1 MSVWTGSM
9 TTMCHCQTIH
19 CGCVRPCRL
28 LSDLLVSFVL
38 WMSSQLPAKLRST
51 QLSKET
57 PSMHPA
63 MFIFVHLEY
72 FCATGQ
78 QWLTGFLRKWSS
90 LEKLREQMNWHLL
103 SLHPQ
108 ALCWKH
114 RINACKCP
122 RGEVP
127 WNGSK
132 LDLKRLG
139 YRLISVPKALT
150 LCLKH
155 TALALTGM
163 VVLLKR
169 WGERLAADLPP
180 AVSSVRGERS
190 GLWWPTHGRSRWGTH
205 SLCDKKERRLSM
217 TWIDSGLELYTAW
230 YRRVAKVIWSNQTA
244 SLGQKHQHD
253 IYIY

>member
-1 MSVWTGSM
+1 M
-9 TTMCHCQTIH
+9 
-19 CGCVRPCRL
+19 
-28 LSDLLVSFVL
+28 
-38 WMSSQLPAKLRST
+38 
-51 QLSKET
+51 ET
-57 PSMHPA
+57 PLLHPA
-63 MFIFVHLEY
+63 MFIFVRLES

-139 YRLISVPKALT
+139 YRLISVPKALAR
-150 LCLKH
+150 CLKH

-163 VVLLKR
+163 VALLKR

-180 AVSSVRGERS
+180 AVSSVRGGRS
-190 GLWWPTHGRSRWGTH
+190 GLWWPTRGRSRWGTR

-217 TWIDSGLELYTAW
+217 TWTWTQYYLISAGGQSHLKHPNSLRTQTLE
-230 YRRVAKVIWSNQTA
+230 
-244 SLGQKHQHD
+244 QKHQQN
-253 IYIY
+253 IYIYSFRADCFM

>member
-1 MSVWTGSM
+1 M
-9 TTMCHCQTIH
+9 
-19 CGCVRPCRL
+19 
-28 LSDLLVSFVL
+28 
-38 WMSSQLPAKLRST
+38 
-51 QLSKET
+51 ET
-57 PSMHPA
+57 PLLHPA
-63 MFIFVHLEY
+63 MFVFVRLEY

-139 YRLISVPKALT
+139 YRLISVPKALS

-163 VVLLKR
+163 VALLKR
-169 WGERLAADLPP
+169 WGERMAADLPP
-180 AVSSVRGERS
+180 AVSSVRGGRS
-190 GLWWPTHGRSRWGTH
+190 GLWWPTHGRSRWGTR
-205 SLCDKKERRLSM
+205 SLRDKKERRLSM
-217 TWIDSGLELYTAW
+217 TWIDSGLELNTA
-230 YRRVAKVIWSNQTA
+230 RCQRVAKVIWSNQTA
-244 SLGQKHQHD
+244 SLGQNISKSKTFTFIHLEQTVISKVNCKWVH
-253 IYIY
+253 YKKKQRSKGKKQYK

>member
-1 MSVWTGSM
+1 
-9 TTMCHCQTIH
+9 
-19 CGCVRPCRL
+19 
-28 LSDLLVSFVL
+28 
-38 WMSSQLPAKLRST
+38 MSSQLPAILRST
-51 QLSKET
+51 R
-57 PSMHPA
+57 PSMETLSLHPA
-63 MFIFVHLEY
+63 MFIFVRLKY

-90 LEKLREQMNWHLL
+90 LEKLREQMNWHLP

-108 ALCWKH
+108 ALRWKH

-122 RGEVP
+122 WGEVP

-132 LDLKRLG
+132 PDLKRLG
-139 YRLISVPKALT
+139 YRLISAPKALA

-163 VVLLKR
+163 VALLKR

-180 AVSSVRGERS
+180 AVSSVRGGRS
-190 GLWWPTHGRSRWGTH
+190 GLWWPTRGRSRWGTR

-217 TWIDSGLELYTAW
+217 TWIDSGLELNTAW
-230 YRRVAKVIWSNQTA
+230 YRRVAKVIWTNQTA
-244 SLGQKHQHD
+244 SCSN
-253 IYIY
+253 